1 MDFVLLTA
9 AVTPAPQFNAA
20 LSDPSVRL
28 SQYQEAVASWAS
40 RSGQLGW
47 QIVIVET
54 TGCPAPLL
62 TAKVDTSMKDRI
74 TVIPFLAGDEFISL
88 GKGSVEAAAIDH
100 ALNSGAADI
109 AEDSTFFKA
118 TGRLVVKN
126 ASDLLTR
133 LPNNTAVVRRSLD
146 GKYCDTRFFGTTVKF
161 WNEHLSGMGTDV
173 DDNEGRYIEHV
184 LAHRLRETEYR
195 ERSLIQRFATR
206 PDIDGQSGTTGAK
219 YGRLGTLTVGSLLKP
234 IETVLASRFSSKQ
247 V

>member
-28 SQYQEAVASWAS
+28 SQYQEAVASWATQS
-40 RSGQLGW
+40 AQLGW

-54 TGCPAPLL
+54 TGCPAPLIA
-62 TAKVDTSMKDRI
+62 AKVDSSMKSLI
-74 TVIPFLAGDEFISL
+74 TVIPFLAGVELISR

-100 ALNSGAADI
+100 ALTSGAAGI
-109 AEDSTFFKA
+109 SNDSTFYKA
-118 TGRLVVKN
+118 TGRLVVRN
-126 ASDLLTR
+126 APQLLTQ
-133 LPNNTAVVRRSLD
+133 LPSNTVTVRRSVD

-161 WNEHLSGMGTDV
+161 WNEHLADMGADV

-184 LAHRLRETEYR
+184 LAHRLREAEYR
-195 ERSLIQRFATR
+195 KGSLVRRFGTR
-206 PDIDGQSGTTGAK
+206 PIIDGQSGTTGAK
-219 YGRLGTLTVGSLLKP
+219 YGRLGSLTRGSLLRP
-234 IETVLASRFSSKQ
+234 VESFLADRFSSKQ